1 MKYKTNDIFFSNL
14 IVESVIL
21 KIKLAKMRTV
31 RGRVRMREDQV
42 ISYFLHITFLDNSFT
57 ELALNLYVVDSD
69 CDIHNLY
76 FESNVSHWLQ
86 SNFKLKQFRKMF
98 LQQKARWLCDGRIYY

>member
-1 MKYKTNDIFFSNL
+1 MKYNTNDWCLSNL

-21 KIKLAKMRTV
+21 KIKLAKMTTV
-31 RGRVRMREDQV
+31 RGRVRMQEDQV
-42 ISYFLHITFLDNSFT
+42 TSYFLLITFLDNSFT
-57 ELALNLYVVDSD
+57 ELELNPYLFDSD
-69 CDIHNLY
+69 TDIYILY

-98 LQQKARWLCDGRIYY
+98 LQQKARWLRDGRVYY

>member
-1 MKYKTNDIFFSNL
+1 MKYKTNDIFISIL

-31 RGRVRMREDQV
+31 RSRVRMREDQV
-42 ISYFLHITFLDNSFT
+42 ISYFLLITFLDESFT
-57 ELALNLYVVDSD
+57 ELELNLYVFDSD
-69 CDIHNLY
+69 CDIYTLY

-98 LQQKARWLCDGRIYY
+98 LQQKARWLRDGRVYY

>member
-1 MKYKTNDIFFSNL
+1 MKYKTNDIFISNL

-31 RGRVRMREDQV
+31 CGRVRMREDQV
-42 ISYFLHITFLDNSFT
+42 ISYFLLITFLDESFT
-57 ELALNLYVVDSD
+57 ELELDPYVFDSD
-69 CDIHNLY
+69 CDIYTLY

-86 SNFKLKQFRKMF
+86 SNFKLKQFRKML
-98 LQQKARWLCDGRIYY
+98 LQQKA